1 MNLINVK
8 IFRVKKTLKIFIII
22 VKVIIMKLIY
32 EGVQIRSEFYYFN
45 PCLGPGL
52 INRGSKIH

>member
-32 EGVQIRSEFYYFN
+32 EGVQIRSEFYYFKVLMFI
-45 PCLGPGL
+45 CLGK
-52 INRGSKIH
+52 GSFR